1 MSNNNPN
8 LTKNGEMA
16 KPRDDQLWALAH
28 AERAA
33 LAEDLSD
40 LSDEQWRHG
49 TLCGK
54 WDVEEVVAHLTAAAS
69 LGRWKWLRS
78 MAAARF
84 RPAVHNQ
91 RRLAEHRGSTP
102 VETLAAFRA
111 IVDSTIAPSAHTPA
125 YLGEVVVHA
134 QDIRHPL
141 GLTRTPSLDALT
153 PVAEFFARRNFTVP
167 SRNHVADLELRADDG
182 PFAAGG
188 GPLVAGPTLALVM
201 SMAGRHAYLDELSGP
216 GVQLLRARI
225 RGATN

>member
-1 MSNNNPN
+1 
-8 LTKNGEMA
+8 MA
-16 KPRDDQLWALAH
+16 KPLDDRLWALVH

-40 LSDEQWRHG
+40 LSDEQWRHR

-69 LGRWKWLRS
+69 LGQWKWLRS
-78 MAAARF
+78 MAGARF

-102 VETLAAFRA
+102 VETLAGFRA
-111 IVDSTIAPSAHTPA
+111 IIDSTVAPSAHTPA

-134 QDIRHPL
+134 QDIRYPL

-153 PVAEFFARRNFTVP
+153 PVAEFFARRNFAVP

-182 PFAAGG
+182 PFAAGR

-201 SMAGRHAYLDELSGP
+201 SMAGRPAYLEELSGP
-216 GVQLLRARI
+216 GVQLLRTRI
-225 RGATN
+225 PGGAA